1 MERFDTRWIPQNFS
15 CGQIQKISQ
24 QEDFI
29 SKRGILQKRML
40 SSKKEFSKKNSRKK
54 IFLLGKK
61 EYIYM

>member
-1 MERFDTRWIPQNFS
+1 MERFDTRWIPQKFS